1 MHDKNNNTSSHRANS
16 NHHTNKKNKNNQKI
30 KLPKIYKSYDELF
43 QSFERSGS
51 SNQQQ
56 IRSTATTNTMNTSA
70 RTMLFSSQNNNII
83 NNNNDNGEKRTIID
97 DRFWNELLL
106 LEPNQRY
113 LEKSTRHFRYLT
125 KKKTKKNEDDDDD
138 LGSNDDDFDGI
149 DVQESEKAFKDLFG
163 MIRKDNDEGGK
174 NPTTTEKLG
183 IATSSNNHNF
193 MDDMDEDENDI
204 EVRKCSA
211 YAISRFSKCV
221 LDRIDGTSVPH
232 TNVIK
237 SKRNEN
243 ALKTLR
249 AVVLA
254 LAKTSTKQSGV
265 DIVHRMT
272 TTTINITN
280 TTTNDKKNN
289 NNNNTITSSIGVE
302 LNMDREKNK
311 VQQQQ
316 SLPSVNDS
324 NRFFNSM
331 IQKCCEILKS
341 EIAHPKCKLE
351 SLQLLAALASCKENV
366 ESNCLFA
373 YLVSDQKNGDAVYD
387 AIVDNVLKNDI
398 LAKHTLWQDA
408 CFVLALL
415 LSWEEGQNRVAART
429 ATATDAEAS
438 ALLRAIS
445 YLMTKSNLNKSE
457 MLDIKGS
464 SSATAMYNRNAATI
478 SGVNTNNLLA
488 TGWSFV
494 TKALGL
500 VEDKINASALA
511 QAKMFPN
518 SSDDVCGALCI
529 ARSAQFLMIDDS
541 TSLVISTNEENSNVS
556 KQNNNCNNKEASKA
570 IITIANI
577 LDHNA
582 ALIGAS
588 LMHGVLSNCVAL
600 RLPRAWMKKTSFIA
614 SESLHG
620 VALGDYWRDALGA
633 TLVFLATLARERD
646 IEKNFQNRKAN
657 LTKWIVGHVNGKK
670 SLSDTKESI
679 VSRRKTLATTLLCCF
694 QRLVD
699 DSASLEFLCSLSC
712 LDCAR
717 PIYSS
722 TQGAQTSGEAD
733 MSFIS
738 NLASSKGLLNARVKL
753 NRPFIAA
760 ILETCSEICK
770 FGEYFGAI
778 ISSRAI
784 YICHQICS
792 VKAANRSFICDYSH
806 NTNNNNRRGNDDDDR
821 NNNISNNNDNDLAYP
836 GKSSTALK
844 ANFSRVFEAI
854 ACTLE
859 LCSKAHEIGKS
870 SNSSDTTT
878 ELDEFR
884 VDKSPLASQLVNLVN
899 LFLAKPNSSCDSI
912 ADIAELVEILVL
924 SCPKLTPLL
933 NVGPETFGELRMQSI
948 AYVYNA
954 LKSAPKEKLR
964 IICEREIAQNRA
976 LDSIPITD
984 HLSAHFALRSGNFE
998 FGELGNGSRLFSKSL
1013 IVSFNRA
1020 ARAI

>member
-125 KKKTKKNEDDDDD
+125 KKKTKKNDDDDDD

-302 LNMDREKNK
+302 LNIDREKNK

-324 NRFFNSM
+324 NRFFN
-331 IQKCCEILKS
+331 
-341 EIAHPKCKLE
+341 
-351 SLQLLAALASCKENV
+351 
-366 ESNCLFA
+366 
-373 YLVSDQKNGDAVYD
+373 
-387 AIVDNVLKNDI
+387 
-398 LAKHTLWQDA
+398 
-408 CFVLALL
+408 
-415 LSWEEGQNRVAART
+415 R
-429 ATATDAEAS
+429 
-438 ALLRAIS
+438 
-445 YLMTKSNLNKSE
+445 
-457 MLDIKGS
+457 
-464 SSATAMYNRNAATI
+464 
-478 SGVNTNNLLA
+478 
-488 TGWSFV
+488 
-494 TKALGL
+494 
-500 VEDKINASALA
+500 
-511 QAKMFPN
+511 
-518 SSDDVCGALCI
+518 
-529 ARSAQFLMIDDS
+529 
-541 TSLVISTNEENSNVS
+541 
-556 KQNNNCNNKEASKA
+556 
-570 IITIANI
+570 
-577 LDHNA
+577 
-582 ALIGAS
+582 
-588 LMHGVLSNCVAL
+588 
-600 RLPRAWMKKTSFIA
+600 
-614 SESLHG
+614 
-620 VALGDYWRDALGA
+620 
-633 TLVFLATLARERD
+633 
-646 IEKNFQNRKAN
+646 
-657 LTKWIVGHVNGKK
+657 
-670 SLSDTKESI
+670 
-679 VSRRKTLATTLLCCF
+679 
-694 QRLVD
+694 
-699 DSASLEFLCSLSC
+699 
-712 LDCAR
+712 
-717 PIYSS
+717 
-722 TQGAQTSGEAD
+722 
-733 MSFIS
+733 
-738 NLASSKGLLNARVKL
+738 
-753 NRPFIAA
+753 
-760 ILETCSEICK
+760 
-770 FGEYFGAI
+770 
-778 ISSRAI
+778 
-784 YICHQICS
+784 
-792 VKAANRSFICDYSH
+792 
-806 NTNNNNRRGNDDDDR
+806 
-821 NNNISNNNDNDLAYP
+821 
-836 GKSSTALK
+836 
-844 ANFSRVFEAI
+844 
-854 ACTLE
+854 
-859 LCSKAHEIGKS
+859 
-870 SNSSDTTT
+870 
-878 ELDEFR
+878 
-884 VDKSPLASQLVNLVN
+884 
-899 LFLAKPNSSCDSI
+899 
-912 ADIAELVEILVL
+912 
-924 SCPKLTPLL
+924 
-933 NVGPETFGELRMQSI
+933 
-948 AYVYNA
+948 
-954 LKSAPKEKLR
+954 
-964 IICEREIAQNRA
+964 
-976 LDSIPITD
+976 
-984 HLSAHFALRSGNFE
+984 
-998 FGELGNGSRLFSKSL
+998 
-1013 IVSFNRA
+1013 
-1020 ARAI
+1020 